1 MDFSQ
6 FADYH
11 LHTPLCRHANGEPID
26 YAKSALDTGLSEIGF
41 SDHSPAKEDD
51 FDDWR
56 MLLSEFPENH
66 HSVQAAK
73 NGTHEISVNLG
84 LEIDYFEN
92 DHAWIEQLSSLAD
105 FDYLIGSVHYIAP
118 GFALDHP
125 KWIGSWSGIAEVEEI
140 WTSYWKIYTNCAR
153 SGLFDLLAHPD
164 LPKKFGHKPA
174 GDLRRFYEPVIEAA
188 LETNTAI
195 EINTVGWRK
204 ECAEQYPERD
214 FLELMISA
222 GLPISISSDAHAP
235 EEVGMNFEEAASL
248 ASDIGFTHT
257 VRFEK
262 RARTEMPFSI

>member
-1 MDFSQ
+1 M
-6 FADYH
+6 
-11 LHTPLCRHANGEPID
+11 
-26 YAKSALDTGLSEIGF
+26 IGGKLF
-41 SDHSPAKEDD
+41 LEKIRRKCFYLLLEDD

-56 MLLSEFPENH
+56 MLLSEFPEYL

-73 NGTHEISVNLG
+73 NGTPEISVKLG

-174 GDLRRFYEPVIEAA
+174 GDQR
-188 LETNTAI
+188 
-195 EINTVGWRK
+195 
-204 ECAEQYPERD
+204 
-214 FLELMISA
+214 
-222 GLPISISSDAHAP
+222 SI
-235 EEVGMNFEEAASL
+235 
-248 ASDIGFTHT
+248 
-257 VRFEK
+257 
-262 RARTEMPFSI
+262 

>member
-1 MDFSQ
+1 
-6 FADYH
+6 
-11 LHTPLCRHANGEPID
+11 
-26 YAKSALDTGLSEIGF
+26 
-41 SDHSPAKEDD
+41 
-51 FDDWR
+51 
-56 MLLSEFPENH
+56 MLLSEFPEYL

-73 NGTHEISVNLG
+73 NGTPEISVKLG

-125 KWIGSWSGIAEVEEI
+125 KWIGGWSGIAEVEEI

-195 EINTVGWRK
+195 EINTIGWRK

-214 FLELMISA
+214 FLEMMISA